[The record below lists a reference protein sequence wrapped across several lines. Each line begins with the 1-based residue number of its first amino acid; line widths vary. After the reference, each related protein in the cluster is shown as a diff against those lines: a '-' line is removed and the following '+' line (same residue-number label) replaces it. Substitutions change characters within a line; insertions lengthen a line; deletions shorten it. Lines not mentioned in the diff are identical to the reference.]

1 MVFCWLYFSYCN
13 YASKYEISTSHDN
26 VEKLTMSTLNQL
38 YRSFQGERSN
48 LVSKCQRLIIL
59 RKRSRYVRKLSF
71 YNALN
76 TKVLIFETSF
86 IKTLSVLQICF
97 SSQDWD
103 WRILSKHKRQEKE
116 QEKINF
122 ILGLFQWNQ
131 WKLIMASMYLNNQ
144 FMKFVTTITRGYSA

>member
-48 LVSKCQRLIIL
+48 LVLKCQRLIIL

-86 IKTLSVLQICF
+86 IKTLSVLHICF
-97 SSQDWD
+97 SLQDRD
-103 WRILSKHKRQEKE
+103 RRILSKHKRQEKE
-116 QEKINF
+116 Q
-122 ILGLFQWNQ
+122 LVT
-131 WKLIMASMYLNNQ
+131 LICYYCYLRLLSL
-144 FMKFVTTITRGYSA
+144 II

>member
-116 QEKINF
+116 Q
-122 ILGLFQWNQ
+122 LVT
-131 WKLIMASMYLNNQ
+131 LICYYCYLRLLSL
-144 FMKFVTTITRGYSA
+144 II